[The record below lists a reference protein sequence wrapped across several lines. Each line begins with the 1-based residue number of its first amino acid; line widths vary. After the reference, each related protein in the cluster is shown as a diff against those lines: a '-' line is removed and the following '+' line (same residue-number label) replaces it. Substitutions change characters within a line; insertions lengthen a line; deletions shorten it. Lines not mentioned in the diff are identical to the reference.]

1 MKFNIIL
8 SALVFFGLNAQA
20 STFENVRGTY
30 KILNCKNESANP
42 SVGDAKLCNNKQVTI
57 HPETYGTS
65 IYFSQWVNGEEAVR
79 SFGLPKNMSQLPH
92 GKYSEKGDYYASFIN
107 DQYGYGEVII
117 MRKVSGD
124 LYHLSMH
131 RRSDTLK
138 TLDIF
143 EMDLERT
150 SRTSEPLPAI
160 PEIEDGGDPC
170 GLPEYDLKASPASC
184 DDQDRHGGKYKNIK

>member
-1 MKFNIIL
+1 MKLNLIFAVLFLL
-8 SALVFFGLNAQA
+8 SLQAQA

-30 KILNCKNESANP
+30 KILSCKNESANP
-42 SVGDAKLCNNKQVTI
+42 SAGDAKLCNNKQVTI

-65 IYFSQWVNGEEAVR
+65 IYFSQWTNGEQAVR
-79 SFGLPKNMSQLPH
+79 SFGLPKNMGQLPQ
-92 GKYSEKGDYYASFIN
+92 GKYTEKGDYYASFSN

-143 EMDLERT
+143 EIDLERT
-150 SRTSEPLPAI
+150 SKTSEPLPAL
-160 PEIEDGGDPC
+160 PEIEEGGDPC
-170 GLPEYDLKASPASC
+170 GSPEYDLKASPTGCNDKDS
-184 DDQDRHGGKYKNIK
+184 HGGKYQNIK